1 MGIQIIEKFNT
12 AIIANESDALDWALC
27 SLSSELY
34 WWTAFFNTAFFKAQ
48 SVPMPVISFEKK
60 SVKNLGHYVN
70 GRNGFGMK
78 ENININRCHL
88 DRPLWEILAILI
100 HEMCHS
106 WQNLYG
112 KPSTSWFHNKEFK
125 LKMSEMG
132 VVPNDKGHHVWV
144 TDPFVF
150 FLEKHGI
157 KFGYPKNSEGIIKV
171 PQKPSPRS
179 KSKLKKWECLCGQ
192 TARIGKKE
200 FFAVC
205 TLCEEKFAL
214 AE

>member
-1 MGIQIIEKFNT
+1 MGIQITQKINASIMENGKR
-12 AIIANESDALDWALC
+12 SLDWALC

-34 WWTAFFNTAFFKAQ
+34 WWTAFFNIAFFKTEP
-48 SVPMPVISFEKK
+48 VKMPILSFEKK

-88 DRPLWEILAILI
+88 DRPLWEILSTLL

-112 KPSTSWFHNKEFK
+112 KPSSSWFHNKEFTLK
-125 LKMSEMG
+125 LSDMG
-132 VVPNDKGHHVWV
+132 VIVNNRGHHMWV
-144 TDPFVF
+144 ADPFAF

-157 KFGYPKNSEGIIKV
+157 KFGYPRNSEGIIKV
-171 PQKPSPRS
+171 PQKS
-179 KSKLKKWECLCGQ
+179 KPKGRSKLKKWRCSCGQ
-192 TARIGKKE
+192 TARVGKKE
-200 FFAVC
+200 FFADC
-205 TLCEEKFAL
+205 TLCEGQFLL
-214 AE
+214 AD